1 MQDISIF
8 IAVAATMVGLVFAGL
23 AVWYFIYEHEAA
35 EQVSDQTKSTALLVG
50 QTTVQ
55 AANALGMVRQRPVST
70 VEMDAAKEQ
79 AAVATAQVESVGE
92 GAKGLAEL
100 AKALKDLRKSLQT
113 AFISA
118 LFFLIATAAAVGQS
132 ATDAAKAA
140 ETTTTPS
147 STTAPTPPPP
157 PTTTPPPTTPP
168 PPTTTPPPTISPTP

>member
-1 MQDISIF
+1 MQDVSIF
-8 IAVAATMVGLVFAGL
+8 IAVAATIVGLVFAGL
-23 AVWYFIYEHEAA
+23 AVWYFIFEHAA
-35 EQVSDQTKSTALLVG
+35 AKQVSDQAKLTAPLVG

-55 AANALGMVRQRPVST
+55 AANALSMVRQRPLST
-70 VEMDAAKEQ
+70 QEMDAAREQ

-132 ATDAAKAA
+132 ATDAAAKAA
-140 ETTTTPS
+140 ETSTTPS
-147 STTAPTPPPP
+147 PTTAPPTTLPPTTQPP
-157 PTTTPPPTTPP
+157 PTTV
-168 PPTTTPPPTISPTP
+168 SPTP